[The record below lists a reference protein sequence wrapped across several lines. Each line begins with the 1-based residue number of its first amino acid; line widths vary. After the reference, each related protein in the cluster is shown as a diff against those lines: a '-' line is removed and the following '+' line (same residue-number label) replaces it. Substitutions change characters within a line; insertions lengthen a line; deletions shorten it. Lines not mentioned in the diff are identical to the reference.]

1 MSSKSKKYHNIH
13 KKSSLLTRIRI
24 PYFWDPLRKKI
35 ELPITEEEKLAVQEV
50 FNKYLT
56 RYLGLKEEHFEAWLS
71 QEKFTRL
78 DNDEVSLY
86 DPEYAWA
93 SLSGREYII
102 NVKTKTVRI
111 GDMN

>member
-1 MSSKSKKYHNIH
+1 MGRNNKRNHPN
-13 KKSSLLTRIRI
+13 SLLKRIVF
-24 PYFWDPLRKKI
+24 PPFWEPIRKKF
-35 ELPITEEEKLAVQEV
+35 EPITEEEKLAVQEV

-56 RYLGLKEEHFEAWLS
+56 NYLGLKEEHFEAWLS
-71 QEKFTRL
+71 QEKFSRL

-86 DPEYAWA
+86 DPEEAWM
-93 SLSGREYII
+93 SLCGREYII